1 MNKEKKILA
10 IGVDGTIRDVHSQFD
25 NWYRRTFIKND
36 SLPFSGDSNIVQS
49 VITNSGVS
57 GSAGMPL
64 ASLATSCF
72 R

>member
-36 SLPFSGDSNIVQS
+36 SLVEMDDNYNYVESSEETEDDK
-49 VITNSGVS
+49 
-57 GSAGMPL
+57 L
-64 ASLATSCF
+64 A
-72 R
+72 